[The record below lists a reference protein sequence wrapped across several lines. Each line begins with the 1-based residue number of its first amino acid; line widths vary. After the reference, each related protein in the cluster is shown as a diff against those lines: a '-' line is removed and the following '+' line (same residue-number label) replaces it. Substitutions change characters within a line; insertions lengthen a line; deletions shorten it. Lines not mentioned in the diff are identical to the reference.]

1 MAASFLPRI
10 PEPARAKMNNGTNP
24 NGGSPTAALLL
35 GASFYGLAHLWGQ
48 YMVAGDAADDLYT
61 GMFKV
66 IGGIAMLGG
75 LGGYYKGWQQREKRK
90 ASQETSG
97 TFGDAAFA
105 TLEECEDKGLL
116 DPKGLYLGLLNGRP
130 LFYRGKAHLLL
141 VAPARQGKGVGI
153 VTPNAEHY
161 PGSMVVTDPK
171 GELAGMTA
179 AHRRERL
186 GQDVAVFNPWGLH
199 GQQQDRINPL
209 ENLIAIASDPA
220 LQRGLTD
227 EVKVI
232 VMQLYPEPED
242 TRNQYFREGSRGIMR
257 AVLLYLAVCTPKRC
271 TLPEMWR
278 IIANPLRLQR
288 TVDAMR
294 REDVLGGIL
303 ADLGDDLAHQ
313 MEDNPDLFGDFRA
326 GALQHLS
333 IYEPGGYLA
342 DAVSASDISLADLK
356 TGNVTL
362 YLAFPPDRIASHGA
376 ALGLIINQAITAVAR
391 SKDKGEVLF
400 MLDEFANIGKL
411 AGLAESLTALP
422 GLGVRVWMI
431 VQEMAELVRL
441 YGPHTAKTIQSQAEV
456 RQYFAVNSPELAQS
470 LSRELGQKTV
480 KTKNFNLGRFETDE
494 IGESLSETGQPL
506 MRPEEIMQLRPD
518 QQLLLI
524 KNVNPILG
532 ERMPFWFFSPWREWA
547 AVNPV
552 EGDYPN
558 VKPLV
563 RLSYQFE
570 DKSEGKQ

>member
-1 MAASFLPRI
+1 
-10 PEPARAKMNNGTNP
+10 MNNGTNP

-48 YMVAGDAADDLYT
+48 FMVAGDAADDLYT
-61 GMFKV
+61 GMFNV

-75 LGGYYKGWQQREKRK
+75 LGGYYQGWQQREKRK

-116 DPKGLYLGLLNGRP
+116 DPRGLYLGLLNGRP

-199 GQQQDRINPL
+199 GLQQDRINPL

-257 AVLLYLAVCTPKRC
+257 AVLLYLAVCAPKRC

-506 MRPEEIMQLRPD
+506 MRPEEIMQLSPN
-518 QQLLLI
+518 QQLLLV

-532 ERMPFWFFSPWREWA
+532 ERMPFWFFAPWREWA

-563 RLSYQFE
+563 RLSYQLE
-570 DKSEGKQ
+570 EKSEGKS

>member
-1 MAASFLPRI
+1 
-10 PEPARAKMNNGTNP
+10 
-24 NGGSPTAALLL
+24 
-35 GASFYGLAHLWGQ
+35 
-48 YMVAGDAADDLYT
+48 
-61 GMFKV
+61 
-66 IGGIAMLGG
+66 
-75 LGGYYKGWQQREKRK
+75 
-90 ASQETSG
+90 
-97 TFGDAAFA
+97 
-105 TLEECEDKGLL
+105 
-116 DPKGLYLGLLNGRP
+116 
-130 LFYRGKAHLLL
+130 
-141 VAPARQGKGVGI
+141 
-153 VTPNAEHY
+153 
-161 PGSMVVTDPK
+161 MVVTDPK

-199 GQQQDRINPL
+199 GLQQDRINPL
-209 ENLIAIASDPA
+209 ENLIAIAGDPA

-257 AVLLYLAVCTPKRC
+257 AVLLYLAVCAPKRC

-288 TVDAMR
+288 MVDAMR